1 MQLDDLFDKQSIES
15 IAKKTKLSP
24 EIIAKLLSKEFEGLQ
39 KTQALG
45 ALSIIEREYG
55 ISLESLREEC
65 KSHFAD
71 HKLSGIIPASVAPL
85 RKEGRTGSKIF
96 MLLFLAAV
104 IFGAWY
110 FFADYYKEKIGSMV
124 SQEGLLITPAE
135 LDENRAVEQ
144 AKPKE
149 AQAETIMPEQ
159 KSAAINE
166 GNFSTVETN
175 SAQAATPLTEEAV
188 ADANKS
194 EANAAQETNETNLTT
209 ETPLSYENITLM
221 PLKTMWFR
229 LVDLESKKQT
239 KFMRSKKLEIDLKEH
254 GWLFSTSGAAFS
266 LIANGVIEEFA
277 DKKEHY
283 FRFDRDGIHPISNS
297 EFQKALR

>member
-1 MQLDDLFDKQSIES
+1 MQLNELFDKQSIES

-24 EIIAKLLSKEFEGLQ
+24 EIIAKLLKKEFKGLQ

-55 ISLESLREEC
+55 ISLESLRDEC

-71 HKLSGIIPASVAPL
+71 HKLSNIIPKSVAPM
-85 RKEGRTGSKIF
+85 RNERRIGSKIF
-96 MLLFLAAV
+96 TLLFTAAV
-104 IFGAWY
+104 ILGAWY
-110 FFADYYKEKIGSMV
+110 FFADYYKEKIGSAA
-124 SQEGLLITPAE
+124 SHEELLITHAE

-149 AQAETIMPEQ
+149 AQTETIMPEQ

-175 SAQAATPLTEEAV
+175 STQTATPLMEEAI

-194 EANAAQETNETNLTT
+194 EVSAAQESNETNLSPKA
-209 ETPLSYENITLM
+209 PLMHENITLM

-229 LVDLESKKQT
+229 LVDLGSKKQT
-239 KFMRSKKLEIDLKEH
+239 EFMRSKKLEIDLREH
-254 GWLFSTSGAAFS
+254 GWLFSTTGAAFS
-266 LIANGVIEEFA
+266 LIANGAIEEFN

-283 FRFDRDGIHPISNS
+283 FRFDQNGIHPLTKR
-297 EFQKALR
+297 EFQEALH